1 MELASP
7 LTACT
12 LKQARISNRNMV
24 GGETDESKSSRVF
37 EDDKLA
43 EAQEGAKACPVSA
56 IAVTQ
61 M

>member
-1 MELASP
+1 
-7 LTACT
+7 
-12 LKQARISNRNMV
+12 MV